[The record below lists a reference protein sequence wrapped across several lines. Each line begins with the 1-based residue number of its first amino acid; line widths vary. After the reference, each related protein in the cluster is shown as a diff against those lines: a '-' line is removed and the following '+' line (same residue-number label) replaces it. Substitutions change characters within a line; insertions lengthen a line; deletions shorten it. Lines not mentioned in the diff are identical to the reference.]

1 MNLQARQ
8 KIEKINSAIRQ
19 LGEILDRN
27 QETSDEEAEH
37 LKDLTAKLWEARRVN
52 SLHEKE
58 IAEAAKLAED
68 NERLKTKH
76 QQIRAS
82 LKSIKESIGDLREVL
97 TP

>member
-8 KIEKINSAIRQ
+8 KIERINSAIRQ
-19 LGEILDRN
+19 LGDILDRN
-27 QETSDEEAEH
+27 QQDAASETERI
-37 LKDLTAKLWEARRVN
+37 KDLTAKLWEARRIN
-52 SLHEKE
+52 SLQEKE
-58 IAEAAKLAED
+58 IAEAAELAAD

-76 QQIRAS
+76 QQIKTS